1 MKRTSLPLLILWR
14 SDAHL
19 CRCWFLGAPCFLA
32 SRMGEADVVNS
43 YGRFAWY
50 ELMTSDVEGGL
61 MKFKITGLC
70 PHTGNAATSAQLG

>member
-1 MKRTSLPLLILWR
+1 
-14 SDAHL
+14 
-19 CRCWFLGAPCFLA
+19 
-32 SRMGEADVVNS
+32 MGEADVVNS